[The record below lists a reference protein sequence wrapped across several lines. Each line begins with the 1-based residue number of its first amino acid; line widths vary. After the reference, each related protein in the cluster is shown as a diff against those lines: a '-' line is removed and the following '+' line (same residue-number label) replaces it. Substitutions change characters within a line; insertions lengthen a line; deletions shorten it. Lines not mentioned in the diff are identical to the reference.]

1 MMFPDGFD
9 AFWALQTPIWAL
21 DHPALG
27 QRCLV
32 ASKGGLGDLA
42 VFGGFGVKNHPKKK
56 FLNVF
61 WDTLGGYL

>member
-9 AFWALQTPIWAL
+9 TFRALQTPIWVL

-27 QRCLV
+27 QRCLG
-32 ASKGGLGDLA
+32 ACKGGLGDLA

-56 FLNVF
+56 FPNAF
-61 WDTLGGYL
+61 GDTLWGCL